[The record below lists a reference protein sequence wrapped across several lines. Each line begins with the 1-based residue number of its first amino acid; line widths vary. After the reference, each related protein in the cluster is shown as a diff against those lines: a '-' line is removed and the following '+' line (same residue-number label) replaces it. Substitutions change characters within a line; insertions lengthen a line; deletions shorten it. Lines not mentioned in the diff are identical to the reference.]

1 MPDGGDRDDR
11 GDRKK
16 KPPRPAGPRRE
27 SGRPGASSDDR
38 ESSAGAHGRGRGAS
52 RPGGHKGPRPARDI
66 SAASAVGGRRNDAE
80 ADAPRDSKGRKRGG
94 SLRPARREGPTP
106 APSSAPS
113 PVAAGGVTQ
122 IVQVMFKGVRTEYFT
137 FRGDAPLTENEFVI
151 VEADRGQDI
160 GWVKRA
166 VDADSLSC
174 DAGCEHDHEHHPP
187 VTPPSRRILRRA
199 APVDVERRVRL
210 MGEEPEVRSRTRELV
225 VRHGLKMKISEA
237 EWQWDRNK
245 LTVYFTAE
253 KRVDFRGLVKD
264 MARTFKTRI
273 ELRQI
278 GVRDEA
284 KRLGGI
290 GRCGRELCCRLWL
303 PRIEPVTLQL
313 AKDQGLSL
321 NPAQISGAC
330 GRLMSCLHY
339 EHEVYVQ
346 ARKRFPKVG
355 KIIRTSRGE
364 ERVTGWDL
372 FRDTVALRTED
383 GTERTV
389 PLEDLKAETATA
401 REARS

>member
-1 MPDGGDRDDR
+1 MPDTPGREDR
-11 GDRKK
+11 
-16 KPPRPAGPRRE
+16 
-27 SGRPGASSDDR
+27 SGRDGR
-38 ESSAGAHGRGRGAS
+38 RGRGS
-52 RPGGHKGPRPARDI
+52 EDRGPGRGPPSDERDRRRTGPRQGPRSARDI
-66 SAASAVGGRRNDAE
+66 SGAPAVEGRHDEGTRSKR
-80 ADAPRDSKGRKRGG
+80 PRTRPV
-94 SLRPARREGPTP
+94 RPARPDGPPVPTP
-106 APSSAPS
+106 VAPGR
-113 PVAAGGVTQ
+113 VYQ
-122 IVQVMFKGVRTEYFT
+122 IVQVMFKGVRTEYYT
-137 FRGDAPLTENEFVI
+137 YRGDFPLRELEHVI
-151 VEADRGQDI
+151 VEADRGQDL

-166 VDADSLSC
+166 VDGLSQSCEGGCDHADHGPLV
-174 DAGCEHDHEHHPP
+174 PP
-187 VTPPSRRILRRA
+187 ARRVLRRA
-199 APVDVERRVRL
+199 APVDVERRLRL
-210 MGEEPEVRSRTRELV
+210 DDEETEVRKATRQMVE
-225 VRHGLKMKISEA
+225 RHDLKMKVSEA

-253 KRVDFRGLVKD
+253 KRVDFRGLVKE

-339 EHEVYVQ
+339 EHEFYVQ

-355 KIIRTSRGE
+355 KSLRTERGE

-372 FRDTVALRTED
+372 FRERVSLRGED
-383 GTERTV
+383 GAERSV
-389 PLEDLKAETATA
+389 ALEDLKAETARA
-401 REARS
+401 RRSRSGGTPA

>member
-1 MPDGGDRDDR
+1 MEGRKGSAPPSDARKAKSRKR
-11 GDRKK
+11 GK
-16 KPPRPAGPRRE
+16 A
-27 SGRPGASSDDR
+27 
-38 ESSAGAHGRGRGAS
+38 
-52 RPGGHKGPRPARDI
+52 PRPART
-66 SAASAVGGRRNDAE
+66 GRRE
-80 ADAPRDSKGRKRGG
+80 PAPI
-94 SLRPARREGPTP
+94 PTP
-106 APSSAPS
+106 
-113 PVAAGGVTQ
+113 VVTGRHSQ
-122 IVQVMFKGVRTEYFT
+122 IVEVMFKGVRTEYFHY
-137 FRGDAPLTENEFVI
+137 RGDEPLRDNEYVV
-151 VEADRGQDI
+151 VEADRGQDL

-166 VDADSLSC
+166 VDADSHTC
-174 DAGCEHDHEHHPP
+174 DGGCDHADHEHVHRHP
-187 VTPPSRRILRRA
+187 VTPPSRRVLRRA
-199 APVDVERRVRL
+199 APVDVERRIRL
-210 MGEEPEVRSRTRELV
+210 SGEELDVRNRTRGLV
-225 VRHGLKMKISEA
+225 ERHGLKMKISEA

-355 KIIRTSRGE
+355 KVLRTGKGE
-364 ERVTGWDL
+364 EKVTGWDL
-372 FRDTVALRTED
+372 FRDTVALRSED
-383 GTERTV
+383 GSERTI
-389 PLEDLKAETATA
+389 PLETLKEETA
-401 REARS
+401 RSRTPRS